1 VSDSVVVM
9 NEGHIEQIGSPD
21 EVYDR
26 PATPFVFKFLGNV
39 NLFHGRIDDGKAHI
53 HDGETEHVVYV
64 RPHSL
69 DIDRQ
74 PNGGD
79 HFRAKI
85 KHINSAGPLVKV
97 EAIAE
102 WGALIHVEISQERF
116 QNLHLEASSCLLGRK
131 KQNSAALC

>member
-1 VSDSVVVM
+1 M

-26 PATPFVFKFLGNV
+26 PATPFVYKFVGNV

-53 HDGETEHVVYV
+53 HKRETEHVVYA
-64 RPHSL
+64 RPHAL

-79 HFRAKI
+79 RFRAKI
-85 KHINSAGPLVKV
+85 KHINSAGPLRQS
-97 EAIAE
+97 
-102 WGALIHVEISQERF
+102 GGDCRMGRSH
-116 QNLHLEASSCLLGRK
+116 SC
-131 KQNSAALC
+131 

>member
-1 VSDSVVVM
+1 MLVANYLPCRHKEES
-9 NEGHIEQIGSPD
+9 
-21 EVYDR
+21 
-26 PATPFVFKFLGNV
+26 V

-53 HDGETEHVVYV
+53 HERETEHVVYV
-64 RPHSL
+64 RPHSP

-116 QNLHLEASSCLLGRK
+116 QNLRLVRDEAVFVIPKDVRVFK
-131 KQNSAALC
+131 KSVVTRP